1 MRYAAML
8 AALALVSSPAL
19 AQDQKGFYIGA
30 GVGMSTIKDACTDVP
45 AGVSCDDED
54 TATKFFGGYQFN
66 RNFAL
71 ELGYTDLGKA
81 SASFPGL
88 GSASVE
94 ASGFEL
100 LALGIV
106 PLSPSWSIYG
116 KGGLFLWDVDL
127 KDSTG
132 MVGTGSETG
141 TSLTYGFGVGWDI
154 TKNFGLRFE
163 YQVYSSVGDE
173 DVTGESDVNV
183 LGPNVL
189 YRF

>member
-19 AQDQKGFYIGA
+19 AQDQKGFYLGA
-30 GVGMSTIKDACTDVP
+30 GLGMSTIKDACTDVP
-45 AGVSCDDED
+45 AGVSCDDKD

-94 ASGFEL
+94 SSGFEV
-100 LALGIV
+100 LALGIA
-106 PLSPSWSIYG
+106 PLSASWSIYG
-116 KGGLFLWDVDL
+116 KAGIYLWDVDL

-132 MVGTGSETG
+132 TIGSASESG
-141 TSLTYGFGVGWDI
+141 SSLTYGLGVGWDI

-163 YQVYSSVGDE
+163 YQVYNDVGDE
-173 DVTGESDVNV
+173 DTTGESNVNV
-183 LGPNVL
+183 LGANLL